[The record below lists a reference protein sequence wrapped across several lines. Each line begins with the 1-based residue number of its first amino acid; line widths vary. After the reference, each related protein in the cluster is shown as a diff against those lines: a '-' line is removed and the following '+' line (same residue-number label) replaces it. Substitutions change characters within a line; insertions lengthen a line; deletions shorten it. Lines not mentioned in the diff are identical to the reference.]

1 MEGSD
6 VGIVTLPLSR
16 LDELI
21 AAQNEIFADYIIP
34 MKVTKQ
40 FFMEFLRSV
49 GGRLSRVLI
58 ALDGD
63 RIVGYVNPV
72 IDGRE
77 AWIGGLGV
85 VPDYRGAGIGRALMV
100 RAEEMCTKKGVKE
113 VSLEVVKGNER
124 ARTLYKRLGY
134 VDSRR
139 YLTAEGRPARYE
151 GRGLR
156 PRKASVPDLLP
167 LHRRCYADSCW
178 QRRKAVALTE
188 SARASECYRVDD
200 GFVLVRGMGT
210 VGLVPF
216 LGVEPEERG
225 RGVGTDLAKF
235 AMTRLFEL
243 GAFKVS
249 LYNLNDDLATLRML
263 DKFDF
268 MVTLEQTE
276 MRKHL

>member
-1 MEGSD
+1 MDGNE
-6 VGIVTLPLSR
+6 VRIVTLPLSR
-16 LDELI
+16 LDQFV

-40 FFMEFLRSV
+40 FFLDFLRSV

-85 VPDYRGAGIGRALMV
+85 VPDHRGAGIGRALMV
-100 RAEEMCTKKGVKE
+100 RAEEDCRREGVNE
-113 VSLEVVKGNER
+113 VSLEVIKGNER
-124 ARTLYKRLGY
+124 AHTLYERIGY

-139 YLTAEGRPARYE
+139 FLSAEGRPARYE
-151 GRGLR
+151 GGGLG
-156 PRKASVPDLLP
+156 PRKASVSDLLP
-167 LHRRCYADSCW
+167 LHERCYADSCW
-178 QRRKAVALTE
+178 QRRKSAALTE
-188 SARASECYRVDD
+188 SARRSECFEADG
-200 GFVLVRGMGT
+200 GFVLVRAIGT
-210 VGLVPF
+210 VGLIPF
-216 LGVEPEERG
+216 LGVVPEERG

-235 AMTRLFEL
+235 ALTRLFEL
-243 GAFKVS
+243 GAYKVS

-276 MRKHL
+276 MRKRL